1 MSMSVVYR
9 EAHDQYD
16 YHFATLEGLVNL
28 LAELAQGRVNDGQP
42 GSGQLAAL
50 AETMQEKV
58 RHLCDLHDAEYRAA
72 GEDAGNSQQDI
83 AA

>member
-1 MSMSVVYR
+1 MTVSDAYR

-28 LAELAQGRVNDGQP
+28 LAEVAQHRVNDGQP
-42 GSGQLAAL
+42 GTGQLAAL

-58 RHLCDLHDAEYRAA
+58 RQLHDLHVAEFQAARAA
-72 GEDAGNSQQDI
+72 KV
-83 AA
+83 